1 MWRFLVARLLLFLLH
16 PRYTLSDSECKWLAV
31 VNRFDNLGGD
41 RNVFF
46 QQREIPSVKDVF
58 KELVDSAI
66 DPDDKNAKYLGFPYY
81 LKINLTCK
89 TLNSAMALRTAH
101 YSGLKPVVT
110 VTFEEPTHAVRQK
123 QEQLQI
129 EMTGAPFRM
138 GGCRSDEVCRMC
150 WYTPM
155 PFMNGSVVMDVIVAS
170 NHLGMTVDD
179 KRFSINVNGFVRASK
194 QRARFSIGRKLDALN
209 HFMSLSHASR
219 PLWHTHI
226 RAPVLILGDFPMSKV
241 VLLSDTGFEDYFPV
255 EVGIDSCWIGSIS
268 CPQRGFST
276 SIADSIAT
284 ESTLFI
290 RQNQLVYYFVG
301 HYPILHMRG
310 PGSEM
315 WTRVLNN
322 VCVKKLNPVFFVKN
336 NTEYVIALGGGGQ
349 EGQFFLISVQDGI
362 VNATTSLRAR
372 SKTVCQYLNLGYCR
386 LVWVIFSTNDNK
398 FILLVHDLGAPLH
411 LIVEYQRSSGMS
423 KLSNLGA
430 AWQAAAGFQKD
441 FAKHMAETSGK
452 LLASTTAIRR
462 HAWLR
467 AFTLSEES
475 RLLAEDLPMNEEG
488 LFDPTTDEKIKHS
501 REVMQAAKYPYP
513 YPYPWQPGDRF
524 QPIYTIPKFIPRAVS
539 DRGYVLLLGT
549 EQYTTRFLTPRG
561 LAFNPFSKIF
571 YIWGNAILQSNDMVS
586 YIYLS
591 NFPGVSPIKY
601 FVMSFTGHIA
611 FVTDANEVWVMSES
625 STEIKRAYPSEAW
638 SVYNTL
644 QVMEGSP
651 DHDLNATQAIVTVFF
666 DKDGMQELVYREDPG
681 TTGKLIKRKFP
692 LDHILTYDQVI
703 STPHKWMTHNGIDY
717 IRFTHR
723 CPFAVVRFVDLPFPQ
738 RYTRMEHYRVK
749 PPEIMVKTGFYD
761 QKSLIVYQGLV
772 YQLLQLHSAYH
783 RAYAD
788 PVHDPTWRW
797 WKNKKQDAE
806 YYYYMA
812 SNWKSSGGIYV
823 DMANYVKIYNI
834 MPNNLLPKTIYLDKE
849 QTFLF
854 SVYLSLRTTKQSMG
868 ETAEENSLNYMWL
881 TILLSHPEYVHAD
894 LERHELISRGSILYK
909 VSISDSGH
917 YPMQQLSGKELLK
930 SSANLKVAHS
940 GMNCYHYMDDGPVI
954 KGSDTISINIG
965 CPPGRR
971 LAFDIT
977 YTKNYTTEKNKRY
990 FDCVKPDPEMP
1001 CFYFSDVFYPF
1012 FLIQDMVTGH
1022 SGRFNGSY
1030 IFSVIGGGAFSVDN
1044 IEYFKEEDLAR
1055 YNTMIG
1061 SVTNSLIWLRA
1072 DGEDN
1077 NTDAEGFNVFS
1088 QDSSGI
1094 LWVCQKNSP
1103 CHDIVPNDASAPEY
1117 FFVMKVSNRGVDQ
1130 TTYCDYALEFIIH
1143 VHGLRLSYTRALF
1156 LLEVSMGVIFGML
1169 ILYIMVLTMA
1179 PTCKSYFGKLMK
1191 RMEEAL
1197 VFRTASSLTFTSSFT
1212 SQSSLH
1218 HMTSEGIRGSLVQ
1231 HSSRSNPAEA
1241 SGMQ

>member
-1 MWRFLVARLLLFLLH
+1 MWRFLVARLLPFLLQ
-16 PRYTLSDSECKWLAV
+16 PVYTLSESDCQWMAV
-31 VNRFDNLGGD
+31 VNRFDNLGD
-41 RNVFF
+41 DKNIFF
-46 QQREIPSVKDVF
+46 QQHEVPSVKDVF

-89 TLNSAMALRTAH
+89 TLDSEMALRTAH

-110 VTFEEPTHAVRQK
+110 VTFEEPAHSVRQK

-129 EMTGAPFRM
+129 EMTAAPFRI
-138 GGCRSDEVCRMC
+138 GGCRSDEVCKMC

-179 KRFSINVNGFVRASK
+179 KRFAINLNGYTRQSK
-194 QRARFSIGRKLDALN
+194 QRIRFRIGRKLTALN
-209 HFMSLSHASR
+209 RFMSMTRRSR

-226 RAPVLILGDFPMSKV
+226 RAPVLILGGFRSKV
-241 VLLSDTGFEDYFPV
+241 VLISDTGFEDHFPI

-310 PGSEM
+310 PGSQV

-322 VCVKKLNPVFFVKN
+322 VCVRKLNPVFFVKN
-336 NTEYVIALGGGGQ
+336 NTEYVIALGGGAQ
-349 EGQFFLISVQDGI
+349 EGHFYLITVQDGI
-362 VNATTSLRAR
+362 VNATASFTFQN
-372 SKTVCQYLNLGYCR
+372 KGPCQYLNIYCQ
-386 LVWVIFSTNDNK
+386 LVWVIFSTNDDK
-398 FILLVHDLGAPLH
+398 FFLLVHRYRSTRYYIA
-411 LIVEYQRSSGMS
+411 EYQ
-423 KLSNLGA
+423 
-430 AWQAAAGFQKD
+430 KD
-441 FAKHMAETSGK
+441 NYLKIIFE
-452 LLASTTAIRR
+452 
-462 HAWLR
+462 
-467 AFTLSEES
+467 
-475 RLLAEDLPMNEEG
+475 LPE
-488 LFDPTTDEKIKHS
+488 
-501 REVMQAAKYPYP
+501 Y
-513 YPYPWQPGDRF
+513 
-524 QPIYTIPKFIPRAVS
+524 IPKAVS

-549 EQYTTRFLTPRG
+549 EQYTTRLFTPVG

-571 YIWGNAILQSNDMVS
+571 YVWGNAILQSNDMVS
-586 YIYLS
+586 YVYLS
-591 NFPGVSPIKY
+591 NFPGDYSIKY

-611 FVTDANEVWVMSES
+611 FVTDADEIWVMKES

-638 SVYNTL
+638 SLYNTL

-666 DKDGMQELVYREDPG
+666 DKDGMQELVYREEPG
-681 TTGKLIKRKFP
+681 TTGRLIKRKFP

-703 STPHKWMTHNGIDY
+703 STPHKGMTHNGIDY

-812 SNWKSSGGIYV
+812 SNWKSSGGVFV

-834 MPNNLLPKTIYLDKE
+834 LPNNLLPKTIYLDKE
-849 QTFLF
+849 QTFFF

-868 ETAEENSLNYMWL
+868 ETADENSLNYMWL

-977 YTKNYTTEKNKRY
+977 YTKNYTSEKNKRY

-1044 IEYFKEEDLAR
+1044 IEYFKEEDLPR

-1156 LLEVSMGVIFGML
+1156 LLEVWMGAIIGVL
-1169 ILYIMVLTMA
+1169 ILYISILTMA
-1179 PTCKSYFGKLMK
+1179 PTCKSYIHGLIK
-1191 RMEEAL
+1191 RMEEAWAY
-1197 VFRTASSLTFTSSFT
+1197 RTTSTLSFTSSFT
-1212 SQSSLH
+1212 SQSSLQ
-1218 HMTSEGIRGSLVQ
+1218 HMASEAIRGSLAQ
-1231 HSSRSNPAEA
+1231 PSSKSSARET
-1241 SGMQ
+1241 SGKH

>member
-1 MWRFLVARLLLFLLH
+1 MWRFLLARLLPFLLQ
-16 PRYTLSDSECKWLAV
+16 PIYTLSDSDCKWMAV

-46 QQREIPSVKDVF
+46 QQHEILSVAEIF

-89 TLNSAMALRTAH
+89 TLDSAMAIRTAH
-101 YSGLKPVVT
+101 YTGLKPVVT

-129 EMTGAPFRM
+129 EMTAAPYRIK
-138 GGCRSDEVCRMC
+138 GCRSEEVCRMC

-155 PFMNGSVVMDVIVAS
+155 PFMNGSVVMDVMVGS
-170 NHLGMTVDD
+170 NHLGFPVDD
-179 KRFSINVNGFVRASK
+179 KRFSINVNGYMRSSTK
-194 QRARFSIGRKLDALN
+194 TDRFRFGTKATALN
-209 HFMSLSHASR
+209 DFMSLSHPSR
-219 PLWHTHI
+219 PLWHTHE
-226 RAPVLILGDFPMSKV
+226 RAPVLILGDFPMSKA

-255 EVGIDSCWIGSIS
+255 EVRIDSCWIDSLSCQWKGFFTSIS
-268 CPQRGFST
+268 
-276 SIADSIAT
+276 DSIAT

-322 VCVKKLNPVFFVKN
+322 ICVKKLNPVFFVKN

-362 VNATTSLRAR
+362 VNATGAIRAQR
-372 SKTVCQYLNLGYCR
+372 KTACQFMKIDSCY
-386 LVWVIFSTNDNK
+386 LVWVVFSTNDNK
-398 FILLVHDLGAPLH
+398 FFLLLNDYGAPLFYV
-411 LIVEYQRSSGMS
+411 VEYQRGGYY
-423 KLSNLGA
+423 KRIFN
-430 AWQAAAGFQKD
+430 
-441 FAKHMAETSGK
+441 
-452 LLASTTAIRR
+452 
-462 HAWLR
+462 
-467 AFTLSEES
+467 
-475 RLLAEDLPMNEEG
+475 
-488 LFDPTTDEKIKHS
+488 
-501 REVMQAAKYPYP
+501 
-513 YPYPWQPGDRF
+513 
-524 QPIYTIPKFIPRAVS
+524 IPQLVPKAVS
-539 DRGYVLLLGT
+539 DRGYVVMLGT
-549 EQYTTRFLTPRG
+549 EQYSTRVFSARG

-571 YIWGNAILQSNDMVS
+571 YVWGNAILQSNDMVS
-586 YIYLS
+586 FIYLS
-591 NFPGVSPIKY
+591 NFPGDSDIKY
-601 FVMSFTGHIA
+601 FVMSFNGHIA
-611 FVTDANEVWVMSES
+611 FVTEADEVWVMKEG

-638 SVYNTL
+638 SLYNTL

-692 LDHILTYDQVI
+692 LDHILTYDQMI
-703 STPHKWMTHNGIDY
+703 STPHKGMTHNGIDY

-749 PPEIMVKTGFYD
+749 PPEIMEKTGFYD

-823 DMANYVKIYNI
+823 DMANYVKVYNI
-834 MPNNLLPKTIYLDKE
+834 RPNNLLPEIIYLDKK

-881 TILLSHPEYVHAD
+881 TILLAHPEYIRAD
-894 LERHELISRGSILYK
+894 LERHELISRGSVLYK
-909 VSISDSGH
+909 VAITDSGK
-917 YPMQQLSGKELLK
+917 YPWQKLSGKDLLK

-940 GMNCYHYMDDGPVI
+940 GMNCYHYMDEGPQI
-954 KGSDTISINIG
+954 KGSDTIIINIG

-977 YTKNYTTEKNKRY
+977 YTKNYTSEKNKRY

-1001 CFYFSDVFYPF
+1001 CFYYNDVFYPF

-1030 IFSVIGGGAFSVDN
+1030 IFSIIGGGAFSVDN
-1044 IEYFKEEDLAR
+1044 IEYFTEEQLLL
-1055 YNTMIG
+1055 YNTMVG
-1061 SVTNSLIWLRA
+1061 R
-1072 DGEDN
+1072 
-1077 NTDAEGFNVFS
+1077 
-1088 QDSSGI
+1088 
-1094 LWVCQKNSP
+1094 WVCQQNSP
-1103 CHDIVPNDASAPEY
+1103 CHDIVPTGASAPDY

-1130 TTYCDYALEFIIH
+1130 TTYCDYALEFIVHI
-1143 VHGLRLSYTRALF
+1143 HGLRLSYTRALY
-1156 LLEVSMGVIFGML
+1156 LLEVSMAVIIGVL
-1169 ILYIMVLTMA
+1169 ILYIAILTMA
-1179 PTCKSYFGKLMK
+1179 PTCKNYFSRLMK

-1197 VFRTASSLTFTSSFT
+1197 AFRTASSLTFTSSFT

-1218 HMTSEGIRGSLVQ
+1218 RIASEGVRGSFAKP
-1231 HSSRSNPAEA
+1231 SKSNVPEA
-1241 SGMQ
+1241 SGTQ

>member
-179 KRFSINVNGFVRASK
+179 KRFSINVNGFVRATK
-194 QRARFSIGRKLDALN
+194 QRARFRIGRKLDALN

-322 VCVKKLNPVFFVKN
+322 VCVKQLNPVFFVKN

-362 VNATTSLRAR
+362 VNTTTSLRAR
-372 SKTVCQYLNLGYCR
+372 SKTVCQYMNIGHCR

-398 FILLVHDLGAPLH
+398 FILLVHDQGAPLH
-411 LIVEYQRSSGMS
+411 FIVEYQRSG
-423 KLSNLGA
+423 
-430 AWQAAAGFQKD
+430 
-441 FAKHMAETSGK
+441 
-452 LLASTTAIRR
+452 
-462 HAWLR
+462 
-467 AFTLSEES
+467 
-475 RLLAEDLPMNEEG
+475 
-488 LFDPTTDEKIKHS
+488 
-501 REVMQAAKYPYP
+501 
-513 YPYPWQPGDRF
+513 RF
-524 QPIYTIPKFIPRAVS
+524 QPIYTIPKYIPRAVS

-549 EQYTTRFLTPRG
+549 EQYTSRFLTPRG

-591 NFPGVSPIKY
+591 NFPGDSPIKY

-703 STPHKWMTHNGIDY
+703 NTPHKWMTHNGIDY

-823 DMANYVKIYNI
+823 DMANYMKIYDI

-940 GMNCYHYMDDGPVI
+940 GMNCYHYMNDGPVI

-1030 IFSVIGGGAFSVDN
+1030 IFTVIGGGAFSVDN
-1044 IEYFKEEDLAR
+1044 IEYFKEEDLPR

-1218 HMTSEGIRGSLVQ
+1218 HMTSDGIRGSLVQ

>member
-1 MWRFLVARLLLFLLH
+1 M
-16 PRYTLSDSECKWLAV
+16 AV

-41 RNVFF
+41 RSVFF
-46 QQREIPSVKDVF
+46 RQHEIPSVAEIF

-89 TLNSAMALRTAH
+89 TLDSAMALRTAH
-101 YSGLKPVVT
+101 YTGLKPVVT

-129 EMTGAPFRM
+129 KMTAAPYRIK
-138 GGCRSDEVCRMC
+138 GCRSEEVCRMC
-150 WYTPM
+150 WCTPM
-155 PFMNGSVVMDVIVAS
+155 PFMNGSVVMDVMVGS
-170 NHLGMTVDD
+170 NHLGFPVDD
-179 KRFSINVNGFVRASK
+179 KRFSINVNGYMRASRK
-194 QRARFSIGRKLDALN
+194 RIRFRIGRKLNVLRN
-209 HFMSLSHASR
+209 FMSLSHPSR
-219 PLWHTHI
+219 PLWYTHE
-226 RAPVLILGDFPMSKV
+226 RAPVLILGDISRNKV
-241 VLLSDTGFEDYFPV
+241 VLFSDTGFEDYFLI
-255 EVGIDSCWIGSIS
+255 EVAIDSCRIDSIT
-268 CPQRGFST
+268 CKKTAFSP
-276 SIADSIAT
+276 SIVDTIAT

-301 HYPILHMRG
+301 HYPILHMKS
-310 PGSEM
+310 PGSAM
-315 WTRVLNN
+315 WTRILNE
-322 VCVKKLNPVFFVKN
+322 VCVKKLNPVFFAKN
-336 NTEYVIALGGGGQ
+336 NTEYVIALAGGRQ
-349 EGQFFLISVQDGI
+349 EGNFYLISVQDGI
-362 VNATTSLRAR
+362 VNNSGPLLAHQQ
-372 SKTVCQYLNLGYCR
+372 TVCQFLKIPCR
-386 LVWVIFSTNDNK
+386 IEWAVFSTNDNK
-398 FILLVHDLGAPLH
+398 FFLLVNYYGTPRNY
-411 LIVEYQRSSGMS
+411 IVEYKRDGYFKMIY
-423 KLSNLGA
+423 
-430 AWQAAAGFQKD
+430 
-441 FAKHMAETSGK
+441 E
-452 LLASTTAIRR
+452 IP
-462 HAWLR
+462 
-467 AFTLSEES
+467 
-475 RLLAEDLPMNEEG
+475 RL
-488 LFDPTTDEKIKHS
+488 
-501 REVMQAAKYPYP
+501 
-513 YPYPWQPGDRF
+513 
-524 QPIYTIPKFIPRAVS
+524 IPKAVS
-539 DRGYVLLLGT
+539 DRGYVVLLGT
-549 EQYTTRFLTPRG
+549 EQYTTQLLFPRG

-591 NFPGVSPIKY
+591 NFPGDSSIRY
-601 FVMSFTGHIA
+601 FVMSFNGHIA
-611 FVTDANEVWVMSES
+611 FVTDADEVWVMKEG

-692 LDHILTYDQVI
+692 LDHILTYDQMI
-703 STPHKWMTHNGIDY
+703 STPHKGMTHNGIDY

-738 RYTRMEHYRVK
+738 RFTRMEHYRVK
-749 PPEIMVKTGFYD
+749 PPEIMEKTGFYD

-834 MPNNLLPKTIYLDKE
+834 RPNNLLAKTIYLDKK

-881 TILLSHPEYVHAD
+881 TILLAHPDYIRAD
-894 LERHELISRGSILYK
+894 LERHELISRGSVLYK
-909 VSISDSGH
+909 VAISDIGK
-917 YPMQQLSGKELLK
+917 YPWQKLSGKDLLK

-940 GMNCYHYMDDGPVI
+940 GMNCYHYMDDGPRI
-954 KGSDTISINIG
+954 KGSDTIIINIG

-977 YTKNYTTEKNKRY
+977 YTKNFTSEKNKRY

-1030 IFSVIGGGAFSVDN
+1030 IFTIIGGGPFSVDN
-1044 IEYFKEEDLAR
+1044 IEYFTPKELVL
-1055 YNTMIG
+1055 YNTMVG
-1061 SVTNSLIWLRA
+1061 SETNSLIWLRS
-1072 DGEDN
+1072 DGDDN
-1077 NTDAEGFNVFS
+1077 NTDADGFNVFS
-1088 QDSSGI
+1088 QNNSGI
-1094 LWVCQKNSP
+1094 MWVCQQNSP
-1103 CHDIVPNDASAPEY
+1103 CHDIVPTGASAPDY

-1130 TTYCDYALEFIIH
+1130 TTYCDYALEFIVHI
-1143 VHGLRLSYTRALF
+1143 HGLRLSYIRALY
-1156 LLEVSMGVIFGML
+1156 LLEVSMAVIIGVL
-1169 ILYIMVLTMA
+1169 TLYISILSMA
-1179 PTCKSYFGKLMK
+1179 PTCKLHIGRIMK
-1191 RMEEAL
+1191 RMEETLAY
-1197 VFRTASSLTFTSSFT
+1197 RTASSISITSSIT
-1212 SQSSLH
+1212 SQSSLQR
-1218 HMTSEGIRGSLVQ
+1218 MAPEGIRGSLAQ
-1231 HSSRSNPAEA
+1231 PSSKANAPKA
-1241 SGMQ
+1241 SVTHPGTQ